1 MEIQTILDYGVEPDR
16 IVFANP
22 CKQLSHM
29 KFAVSHGVDLMTF
42 DNEME
47 LQKAKRFAPN
57 AR

>member
-1 MEIQTILDYGVEPDR
+1 MLNYGVKPEQ

-29 KFAVSHGVDLMTF
+29 EYAMTHGVDLMTF

-47 LQKAKRFAPN
+47 LQKVKRLAPN